1 MCTRKCGSVH
11 VCRFACVLL
20 AACYSASCC
29 AFNYALN
36 PLPSILA
43 CRDNYWAKLLLPLA
57 ILILGFKFSHSYP
70 PFKRKQM
77 LDSMQ
82 QSDRGI

>member
-1 MCTRKCGSVH
+1 MCTRKSDSVH

-20 AACYSASCC
+20 AAWYSASCC

-36 PLPSILA
+36 PPPSILA

>member
-1 MCTRKCGSVH
+1 MCTRKSASVH
-11 VCRFACVLL
+11 VCLFACVLL
-20 AACYSASCC
+20 AAWYSASCC

-36 PLPSILA
+36 PPPSILA

-82 QSDRGI
+82 QSNRGI